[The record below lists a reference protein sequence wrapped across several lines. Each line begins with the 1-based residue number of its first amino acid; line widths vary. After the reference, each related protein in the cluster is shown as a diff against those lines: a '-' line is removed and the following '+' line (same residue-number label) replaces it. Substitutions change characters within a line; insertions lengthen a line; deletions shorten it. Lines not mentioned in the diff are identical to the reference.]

1 MPRLIKQAY
10 GAMTGGTSWA
20 YTTLGSTTDG
30 TYYDIPPKT
39 RLTTMRV
46 HITGGL
52 SDSTTFE
59 MGLSE
64 DTAGEHPITGLEK
77 HTKTL
82 SLINLT
88 AKGCVSINLDQ
99 DYIVTSDATSAGK
112 LYFWWKNNGSDTPTI
127 KIYLTFSE
135 T

>member
-20 YTTLGSTTDG
+20 YT
-30 TYYDIPPKT
+30 
-39 RLTTMRV
+39 
-46 HITGGL
+46 TGGL

-64 DTAGEHPITGLEK
+64 DTAGEHPITGLIK
-77 HTKTL
+77 DTKVL
-82 SLINLT
+82 SIINLT
-88 AKGCVSINLDQ
+88 AKGCVSRTLDQ
-99 DYIVTSDATSAGK
+99 DYIVTADATSAGK

>member
-1 MPRLIKQAY
+1 
-10 GAMTGGTSWA
+10 
-20 YTTLGSTTDG
+20 
-30 TYYDIPPKT
+30 
-39 RLTTMRV
+39 MRV

-52 SDSTTFE
+52 SDSTSFE

-64 DTAGEHPITGLEK
+64 DTAGDHPITGNIRT
-77 HTKTL
+77 TKAS

-88 AKGCVSINLDQ
+88 AKGCVSHTLDQ
-99 DYIVTSDATSAGK
+99 DYIVTSDATSQGTV
-112 LYFWWKNNGSDTPTI
+112 YFWWKNNGSDTPTI

>member
-20 YTTLGSTTDG
+20 YTTLGSTADG
-30 TYYDIPPKT
+30 KYHDVYSKC

-52 SDSTTFE
+52 SDSNSFE

-64 DTAGEHPITGLEK
+64 DTAGEHPITGLIK
-77 HTKTL
+77 QTKTN

-88 AKGCVSINLDQ
+88 AKGCVSWTLDQ

-127 KIYLTFSE
+127 KVYLTFSE

>member
-10 GAMTGGTSWA
+10 GSMTGGTSWG

-30 TYYDIPPKT
+30 VYHDVPSKT

-52 SDSTTFE
+52 SDSTNFE

-64 DTAGEHPITGLEK
+64 DTAGDHPITGLIK
-77 HTKTL
+77 QTKSL

-88 AKGCVSINLDQ
+88 AKGCVSSTLDQ
-99 DYIVTSDATSAGK
+99 DYIMTSDATRPGK